1 MSRKKGHI
9 SDDTQR
15 RTTVL
20 LEEQKQGIA
29 PFAGLRRILAAS
41 ILIVAILALIWAG
54 NLFLT
59 QGPRTVV
66 TPTIPP
72 AATSVPTA
80 GRPVTPIASLTP
92 LPTITPKP
100 SVRVDRIKGNPAAK
114 VTILEFSD
122 FQCPYCALYA
132 TQIYPQLDEKY
143 IKTGKVKYLFR
154 PLVLPQHPQAQKA
167 TEAAECAGDQGKYW
181 EMHDLLFAQQSLWA
195 GKADAVNTFKGF
207 AQKLGLE
214 AGLFQQCLDSGK
226 YASIPTENAADARRL
241 GVTGTPSFFIG
252 NRSLP
257 GVYPLEAFVQVIE
270 EELAK

>member
-1 MSRKKGHI
+1 MA
-9 SDDTQR
+9 
-15 RTTVL
+15 L
-20 LEEQKQGIA
+20 
-29 PFAGLRRILAAS
+29 FASLRRILAAG
-41 ILIVAILALIWAG
+41 ILMIAILALIWAG

-59 QGPRTVV
+59 QGPRTAIAPTMPTTAIPVPTV
-66 TPTIPP
+66 DRSATPTIY
-72 AATSVPTA
+72 
-80 GRPVTPIASLTP
+80 LTP
-92 LPTITPKP
+92 LPTATPKP
-100 SVRVDRIKGNPAAK
+100 SVRVDRIKGNPMAK

-195 GKADAVNTFKGF
+195 GKAAAVNTFKGF

-214 AGLFQQCLDSGK
+214 ASPFQQCLDSGK
-226 YASIPTENAADARRL
+226 YAGIPTENAADARRF
-241 GVTGTPSFFIG
+241 GVTGTPTFIIG
-252 NRSLP
+252 NRMLP
-257 GVYPLEAFVQVIE
+257 GAYPLEAFIQVIE